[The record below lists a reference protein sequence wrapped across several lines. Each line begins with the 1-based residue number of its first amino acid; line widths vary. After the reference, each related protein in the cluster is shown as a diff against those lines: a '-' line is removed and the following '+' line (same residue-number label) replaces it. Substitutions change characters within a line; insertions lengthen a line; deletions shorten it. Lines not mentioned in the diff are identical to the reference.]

1 MNLKITKFPINFESL
16 KHLTKLIYENKSPLR
31 IFHNFFLKKI
41 FINGKTI
48 DLGSGNHGS
57 YYKFL
62 NSQSAKIYF
71 ADQNKKNNN
80 NHYQVDL
87 EKKLDF
93 NNEDFDTIILFNVIE
108 HIENHQLLLSEIN
121 RILKKNGKLE
131 LFVPFMF
138 RYHEDSKDI
147 FRPTHYYI
155 TSLLEKFG
163 FEVQTFLIGVGPLKV
178 ISEIILKYFKINFL
192 RIIFF
197 IIFLY
202 IDKIISF
209 FSKDYSNYYCG
220 IHCSCKKIL

>member
-1 MNLKITKFPINFESL
+1 MNLKITKFPINFQSL

-62 NSQSAKIYF
+62 NSQNAKIYF
-71 ADQNKKNNN
+71 ADQNKKKNN
-80 NHYQVDL
+80 NHYQVNL

-93 NNEDFDTIILFNVIE
+93 NNEDFDTIILFNVLE

-121 RILKKNGKLE
+121 RILKKNGRLE

-138 RYHEDSKDI
+138 RYHEDPHDY

-155 TSLLEKFG
+155 SKILEENDFI
-163 FEVQTFLIGVGPLKV
+163 VQTYLIGVGPIKV
-178 ISEIILKYFKINFL
+178 VSEIILKYLKFNFL
-192 RIIFF
+192 RVIFL
-197 IIFLY
+197 IIFL
-202 IDKIISF
+202 ILDKIVNYL
-209 FSKDYSNYYCG
+209 SKDYKNYYCG
-220 IHCSCKKIL
+220 IHCSCIKK